1 MGPSD
6 NRYTQIDILALAGP
20 RSPTKVTKRTVSYES
35 LGSTPKTDASSKKRA
50 GSREGASDAS
60 SGTEKAPLRTVTSAT
75 SGPLQLRAVWESLW
89 EKYEKIYD
97 HGSGKALRRLPTSL

>member
-1 MGPSD
+1 M
-6 NRYTQIDILALAGP
+6 
-20 RSPTKVTKRTVSYES
+20 S

-60 SGTEKAPLRTVTSAT
+60 SGTEKAPSRTVTSAT
-75 SGPLQLRAVWESLW
+75 SGPLQLRAAWESSW

-97 HGSGKALRRLPTSL
+97 VELGGPMEVARHHGGHQPVHGKTTLYCTVEPRYNDP